1 MNIIEL
7 EGSFKMVTSDTD
19 INEFIEEK
27 LKPIF
32 DSFDNLTFYKK
43 ELIDGTRY
51 RYMWSVSGF
60 PNFKF
65 YLSNDGTRYQ
75 MSYGYTTDVRL
86 TNNMNPIFSRGRL
99 ECINNNLGSYYLK
112 LITFVKNNVLLG
124 LSILLRQEVFT
135 GAVFIDPFHGSSNYL
150 ISTER
155 LDVSLRVYKDTPQG
169 ESSTVSL
176 LNVTQPTY
184 NETNKVLFRKAY
196 YQTGDYF
203 ENMATNFY
211 ILANATFREGSVMG
225 QQILIDGI
233 KYTRISVYCVFFKED
248 NADEDNATLG
258 VASFSDYNNI
268 TPATGSVN
276 TIIEDEEEGE

>member
-1 MNIIEL
+1 MNITEL
-7 EGSFKMVTSDTD
+7 EGNFKQVTSDAD

-51 RYMWSVSGF
+51 RYMWSISGF

-65 YLSNDGTRYQ
+65 YLNNDGTYYQ
-75 MSYGYTTDVRL
+75 MSYGYTTDARL
-86 TNNMNPIFSRGRL
+86 VNSMNPIISRSNL
-99 ECINNNLGSYYLK
+99 SCINELGSYYLK
-112 LITFVKNNVLLG
+112 LITFVKNNALLG
-124 LSILLRQEVFT
+124 LSMLLKQEVFT
-135 GAVFIDPFHGSSNYL
+135 GAVFVDPFHGNSNYL
-150 ISTER
+150 ISTQR
-155 LDVSLRVYKDTPQG
+155 SDVSLLVYKDTPQG
-169 ESSTVSL
+169 ESSTVSV
-176 LNVTQPTY
+176 LNVIQPVY

-211 ILANATFREGSVMG
+211 ILANATFREGSIMG

-233 KYTRISVYCVFFKED
+233 KYTRISIYSVFFKED
-248 NADEDNATLG
+248 NADEDNVTLG
-258 VASFSDYNNI
+258 VASFSDADNI
-268 TPATGSVN
+268 TPAIGSVN